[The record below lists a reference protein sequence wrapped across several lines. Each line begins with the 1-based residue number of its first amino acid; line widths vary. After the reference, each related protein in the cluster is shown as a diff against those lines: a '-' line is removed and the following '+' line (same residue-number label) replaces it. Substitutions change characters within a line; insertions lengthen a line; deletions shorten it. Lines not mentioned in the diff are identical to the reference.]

1 MTTDEIYRQL
11 GYERISLDM
20 TTEIDGATHHG
31 IDGVYYNPNGHPPYI
46 IAEAKYGGSRLSY
59 LKGGT
64 KQMDSNWI
72 GSRLEKAVG
81 EEHYD
86 LIRKAKKTGD
96 VQAQLVKIQK
106 NGNIVINNLDA
117 EANIIKPQQKEEVMI
132 RDKHKDQAY
141 FERRLNRLQKRLRED
156 VEMTNEISEKYL
168 LLHYQDLVLDN
179 EELVKLS
186 YSIGASKEE
195 IFPYYQGVLSNL
207 KLIASEG
214 VPFDLAVNIFS
225 LGVLYSERKE
235 EFLDDLKAIYEQMDH
250 TDGLIEY
257 FMVYLFHDKIVPFH
271 SILEYQNMI
280 EDTYE
285 SVAKAQGFWYYSHS
299 DEPWYGTHKY
309 DNRGYDGYWSFDT
322 AATCKIKGI
331 YDERLKDLE
340 YFPYDLLVQE
350 N

>member
-1 MTTDEIYRQL
+1 MLSKVRSYRML
-11 GYERISLDM
+11 
-20 TTEIDGATHHG
+20 
-31 IDGVYYNPNGHPPYI
+31 
-46 IAEAKYGGSRLSY
+46 
-59 LKGGT
+59 
-64 KQMDSNWI
+64 
-72 GSRLEKAVG
+72 
-81 EEHYD
+81 
-86 LIRKAKKTGD
+86 
-96 VQAQLVKIQK
+96 
-106 NGNIVINNLDA
+106 
-117 EANIIKPQQKEEVMI
+117 

-141 FERRLNRLQKRLRED
+141 FEGRLNRVQERLKKKTSKTKDIMKDYLQ
-156 VEMTNEISEKYL
+156 V
-168 LLHYQDLVLDN
+168 HYQFLVLFN

-195 IFPYYQGVLSNL
+195 IFPYYQGILSNL

-214 VPFDLAVNIFS
+214 VPFYRAVDVFA

-235 EFLDDLKAIYEQMDH
+235 EFLEDLKDIYAQMDH

-257 FMVYLFHDKIVPFH
+257 YMTYLFHDKVVPFH
-271 SILEYQNMI
+271 SSFMI

-299 DEPWYGTHKY
+299 DAPWYGTHKY

-331 YDERLKDLE
+331 YDERLKELD

-350 N
+350 K

>member
-1 MTTDEIYRQL
+1 
-11 GYERISLDM
+11 
-20 TTEIDGATHHG
+20 
-31 IDGVYYNPNGHPPYI
+31 
-46 IAEAKYGGSRLSY
+46 
-59 LKGGT
+59 
-64 KQMDSNWI
+64 
-72 GSRLEKAVG
+72 
-81 EEHYD
+81 
-86 LIRKAKKTGD
+86 
-96 VQAQLVKIQK
+96 
-106 NGNIVINNLDA
+106 
-117 EANIIKPQQKEEVMI
+117 MI
-132 RDKHKDQAY
+132 RDKHKDQSY
-141 FERRLNRLQKRLRED
+141 FEKRLDR
-156 VEMTNEISEKYL
+156 VQVRLKRKVSKSKEIQKDFLEV
-168 LLHYQDLVLDN
+168 HYQFLVQFN

-195 IFPYYQGVLSNL
+195 IFPYYQGILSNL

-214 VPFDLAVNIFS
+214 VPFDLAVNIFA

-257 FMVYLFHDKIVPFH
+257 YMVYLFHDKIVPFH

-299 DEPWYGTHKY
+299 DAPWYNNHTKDTY
-309 DNRGYDGYWSFDT
+309 VGYWSFDT

-340 YFPYDLLVQE
+340 YFPYDLLVQGE
-350 N
+350 

>member
-1 MTTDEIYRQL
+1 ML
-11 GYERISLDM
+11 
-20 TTEIDGATHHG
+20 
-31 IDGVYYNPNGHPPYI
+31 
-46 IAEAKYGGSRLSY
+46 
-59 LKGGT
+59 
-64 KQMDSNWI
+64 
-72 GSRLEKAVG
+72 
-81 EEHYD
+81 
-86 LIRKAKKTGD
+86 
-96 VQAQLVKIQK
+96 
-106 NGNIVINNLDA
+106 
-117 EANIIKPQQKEEVMI
+117 
-132 RDKHKDQAY
+132 RDKHKDQSY
-141 FERRLNRLQKRLRED
+141 FEKRLNRVQVRLKRKASKSKEIQKDFLE
-156 VEMTNEISEKYL
+156 V
-168 LLHYQDLVLDN
+168 HYQFLVQFN

-195 IFPYYQGVLSNL
+195 IFPYYQGILSNL

-214 VPFDLAVNIFS
+214 VPFDLAVNIFA

-257 FMVYLFHDKIVPFH
+257 YMVYLFHDKIVPFH

-299 DEPWYGTHKY
+299 DAPWYNNHTKDTY
-309 DNRGYDGYWSFDT
+309 KGYWSFDT

-340 YFPYDLLVQE
+340 YFPYDLLVQGE
-350 N
+350 

>member
-1 MTTDEIYRQL
+1 ML
-11 GYERISLDM
+11 
-20 TTEIDGATHHG
+20 
-31 IDGVYYNPNGHPPYI
+31 
-46 IAEAKYGGSRLSY
+46 
-59 LKGGT
+59 
-64 KQMDSNWI
+64 
-72 GSRLEKAVG
+72 
-81 EEHYD
+81 
-86 LIRKAKKTGD
+86 
-96 VQAQLVKIQK
+96 
-106 NGNIVINNLDA
+106 
-117 EANIIKPQQKEEVMI
+117 
-132 RDKHKDQAY
+132 RDKHKDQSY
-141 FERRLNRLQKRLRED
+141 FEKRLDR
-156 VEMTNEISEKYL
+156 VQVRLKRKASKSKEIQKDFLEV
-168 LLHYQDLVLDN
+168 HYQFLVQFN

-250 TDGLIEY
+250 TDGLVEY
-257 FMVYLFHDKIVPFH
+257 YMVYLFHDKIVPFH

-299 DEPWYGTHKY
+299 DEPWYGTHQY

-331 YDERLKDLE
+331 FDECLKDLE
-340 YFPYDLLVQE
+340 YFPYDLLVQ
-350 N
+350 

>member
-1 MTTDEIYRQL
+1 MLRDKIQTKEYFQEAFEWYSKCLQDALERFDKVKPESLSDHFRFRVINYEDLLRVGYSL
-11 GYERISLDM
+11 G
-20 TTEIDGATHHG
+20 
-31 IDGVYYNPNGHPPYI
+31 
-46 IAEAKYGGSRLSY
+46 K
-59 LKGGT
+59 
-64 KQMDSNWI
+64 
-72 GSRLEKAVG
+72 
-81 EEHYD
+81 
-86 LIRKAKKTGD
+86 D
-96 VQAQLVKIQK
+96 VQ
-106 NGNIVINNLDA
+106 
-117 EANIIKPQQKEEVMI
+117 
-132 RDKHKDQAY
+132 
-141 FERRLNRLQKRLRED
+141 
-156 VEMTNEISEKYL
+156 
-168 LLHYQDLVLDN
+168 
-179 EELVKLS
+179 EL
-186 YSIGASKEE
+186 
-195 IFPYYQGVLSNL
+195 FPYYQGILSNL

-214 VPFDLAVNIFS
+214 VPFDLAVNIFA

-257 FMVYLFHDKIVPFH
+257 YMVYLFHDKIVPFH

-299 DEPWYGTHKY
+299 DAPWYNNHTKDTY
-309 DNRGYDGYWSFDT
+309 KGYWSFDT

>member
-1 MTTDEIYRQL
+1 MLRDRIKTEEYFQEAFEWYTGSLQRKIEQFPDINPEY
-11 GYERISLDM
+11 YEYHFRSM
-20 TTEIDGATHHG
+20 
-31 IDGVYYNPNGHPPYI
+31 
-46 IAEAKYGGSRLSY
+46 
-59 LKGGT
+59 
-64 KQMDSNWI
+64 
-72 GSRLEKAVG
+72 
-81 EEHYD
+81 
-86 LIRKAKKTGD
+86 
-96 VQAQLVKIQK
+96 
-106 NGNIVINNLDA
+106 VINY
-117 EANIIKPQQKEEVMI
+117 E
-132 RDKHKDQAY
+132 
-141 FERRLNRLQKRLRED
+141 
-156 VEMTNEISEKYL
+156 SL
-168 LLHYQDLVLDN
+168 LKVGYSLGKGVQ
-179 EELVKLS
+179 ELL
-186 YSIGASKEE
+186 
-195 IFPYYQGVLSNL
+195 PYYQGILSNL
-207 KLIASEG
+207 KEVASEG
-214 VPFDLAVNIFS
+214 VPFDLAVDVFA

-299 DEPWYGTHKY
+299 DAPWYNNHTKDTY
-309 DNRGYDGYWSFDT
+309 KGYWSFDT

>member
-1 MTTDEIYRQL
+1 
-11 GYERISLDM
+11 
-20 TTEIDGATHHG
+20 
-31 IDGVYYNPNGHPPYI
+31 
-46 IAEAKYGGSRLSY
+46 
-59 LKGGT
+59 
-64 KQMDSNWI
+64 
-72 GSRLEKAVG
+72 
-81 EEHYD
+81 
-86 LIRKAKKTGD
+86 
-96 VQAQLVKIQK
+96 
-106 NGNIVINNLDA
+106 
-117 EANIIKPQQKEEVMI
+117 MI
-132 RDKHKDQAY
+132 RDKIKTEEYFQEAFEWYSQCLQEDIEDYEKEKPKDLMSHFRFMVINY
-141 FERRLNRLQKRLRED
+141 EN
-156 VEMTNEISEKYL
+156 L
-168 LLHYQDLVLDN
+168 LKVGYSLGKNVQ
-179 EELVKLS
+179 EL
-186 YSIGASKEE
+186 
-195 IFPYYQGVLSNL
+195 FPYYQGILSNL
-207 KLIASEG
+207 KEVASEG
-214 VPFDLAVNIFS
+214 VPFYRAVDVFA

-257 FMVYLFHDKIVPFH
+257 YMVYLFHDKIVPFH

-331 YDERLKDLE
+331 FDERLKDLE

>member
-1 MTTDEIYRQL
+1 MLRDKIQTEEYFQEAFEWYFKCYQEALERFDKVKPENLLSHLQFRVLDYEDLLRVGYSL
-11 GYERISLDM
+11 G
-20 TTEIDGATHHG
+20 
-31 IDGVYYNPNGHPPYI
+31 
-46 IAEAKYGGSRLSY
+46 K
-59 LKGGT
+59 
-64 KQMDSNWI
+64 
-72 GSRLEKAVG
+72 
-81 EEHYD
+81 
-86 LIRKAKKTGD
+86 D
-96 VQAQLVKIQK
+96 VQ
-106 NGNIVINNLDA
+106 
-117 EANIIKPQQKEEVMI
+117 
-132 RDKHKDQAY
+132 
-141 FERRLNRLQKRLRED
+141 
-156 VEMTNEISEKYL
+156 
-168 LLHYQDLVLDN
+168 
-179 EELVKLS
+179 EL
-186 YSIGASKEE
+186 
-195 IFPYYQGVLSNL
+195 FPYYQGILSTL
-207 KLIASEG
+207 KEIASEG
-214 VPFDLAVNIFS
+214 VSFYRAVDIFA

-257 FMVYLFHDKIVPFH
+257 YMVYLFHDKIVPFH